1 MGERI
6 TGKPVPAP
14 ATDSRGTDT
23 RTPAGPQPGPGTPAG
38 PERTH
43 RNPPAPAPGTG
54 TPAPARTDAGPRTG
68 TQTRKEEKSAQV
80 PVLKEAAPVPAEPQK
95 KKKRTPKKKKEE
107 PQTFNAEQIST
118 LILTAS
124 GIVAARPDMAI
135 WQLQQEEAMQLAQ
148 PIANMIEKSEVMQKM
163 GEHTDAVALV
173 TAAMVIF
180 TPRVIAQ
187 AALTKQK
194 KKVKN
199 EGVVLVDTR
208 KPEKGKSKGNHA
220 GVSEHPAPVHSDNL
234 PPIYESIPEPF

>member
-1 MGERI
+1 MGETVTR
-6 TGKPVPAP
+6 KPDQAP
-14 ATDSRGTDT
+14 ATDSRGTEP
-23 RTPAGPQPGPGTPAG
+23 RTPAEPRTGTQPGTAG
-38 PERTH
+38 PDRTH

-54 TPAPARTDAGPRTG
+54 TPAPARADAGPR
-68 TQTRKEEKSAQV
+68 TQTRKEEKPVQV

-107 PQTFNAEQIST
+107 PQNFNADQIST

-124 GIVAARPDMAI
+124 GIVASRPDMGI

-173 TAAMVIF
+173 TAALVIF

-187 AALTKQK
+187 AAVSKEK
-194 KKVKN
+194 KKTKN
-199 EGVVLVDTR
+199 GGVVLVDTR
-208 KPEKGKSKGNHA
+208 KSEKGKSKGSNDRL
-220 GVSEHPAPVHSDNL
+220 SESPAPVNPGNL